1 MLRVDRLIT
10 VLVYRTYRLGERQ
23 LVPLADNQKHGC
35 YRVQRNDLY
44 WNNREDFKFEPW
56 WQQCFTH
63 VANVDT
69 ACPDEAFHIM
79 NLWGE
84 ENEEKVTRIGPLHS
98 LSVGDVLIDELT
110 GNALLCAPSGWTA
123 IDWEWNDYDDCE

>member
-1 MLRVDRLIT
+1 MLHVFQIKVTQHEANSHDPAVKFRVAAK
-10 VLVYRTYRLGERQ
+10 Q
-23 LVPLADNQKHGC
+23 QA
-35 YRVQRNDLY
+35 RNDLY
-44 WNNREDFKFEPW
+44 WNNREDFKFESW

-98 LSVGDVLIDELT
+98 LSVGDVLVDELT

-123 IDWEWNDYDDCE
+123 IDWEWNDYDDYE